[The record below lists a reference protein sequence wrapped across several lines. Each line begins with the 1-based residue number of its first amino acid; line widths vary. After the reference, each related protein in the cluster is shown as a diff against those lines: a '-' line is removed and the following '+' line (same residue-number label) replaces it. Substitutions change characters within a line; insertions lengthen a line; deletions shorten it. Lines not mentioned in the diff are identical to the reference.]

1 MLAFNG
7 RSESLLLSLLYSSSL
22 VAGLPQYRAVL
33 PVPSG
38 RHRCVPHGVESRS
51 HRDHHTLARHG
62 MCDALPIVPTLGCG
76 RPSLLSLVRAFTL
89 GSDSPPDGCCCV
101 SRRGC
106 PPSSSHYHLPPR
118 IPPLELTAEPSRP
131 ALYRSGCG
139 RAEETKPHVLCGCA
153 IRPVRWWRWQKMRLP
168 ISNMHYIARNMEP
181 ARPASVGSCR
191 AWGFPNPQRLCC
203 RSMIRSV
210 AGVLAWW

>member
-1 MLAFNG
+1 MDGA
-7 RSESLLLSLLYSSSL
+7 
-22 VAGLPQYRAVL
+22 RAY
-33 PVPSG
+33 
-38 RHRCVPHGVESRS
+38 CSRS
-51 HRDHHTLARHG
+51 S
-62 MCDALPIVPTLGCG
+62 I
-76 RPSLLSLVRAFTL
+76 LVRSWLVCRNIARSYQFRLAVIAACHMAWSPDPTGIITPLHVMACAMHSQLCPPLVL
-89 GSDSPPDGCCCV
+89 GALRCCRWCGLSPLEVIAPPDGCCCV

-168 ISNMHYIARNMEP
+168 ISNMRSIARNMEP

-191 AWGFPNPQRLCC
+191 AWGFPNPQRLCG